1 MLDLEK
7 KRITVSRDVVFD
19 ETKGWNWKRIDGE
32 LRSYDDFNVVLGGF
46 GNHGLAKPS
55 DQAHGQALEQGSS
68 SKEEEIQHDEAETMD
83 TNTVHI
89 EEEDESDHEARLLPR
104 RSERQTSRPKY
115 LEDYVLLADEEG
127 EMLLLCLNEEPR
139 NFEEARQLK
148 EWIEA
153 CKDEL
158 QSIEKNKVWSL
169 VDLPEGVKPIGLRW
183 LFKIKFNS
191 DGTIKKYKSRLVA
204 KGYVQQYG
212 KDYEE
217 VFAPVA
223 RLETIRLLVSI
234 AATRGWEVHHLDV
247 KTAFLHGDLKEIVYV
262 TQPEG
267 FEVKGSEKKVYKLHK
282 ALYGLK

>member
-89 EEEDESDHEARLLPR
+89 EEEDESDHETRELPR
-104 RSERQTSRPKY
+104 RSERQTSRPRY
-115 LEDYVLLADEEG
+115 LEDYVLVADEEG
-127 EMLLLCLNEEPR
+127 EMILLCLSEEPR

-158 QSIEKNKVWSL
+158 QSIEKNKV
-169 VDLPEGVKPIGLRW
+169 
-183 LFKIKFNS
+183 
-191 DGTIKKYKSRLVA
+191 
-204 KGYVQQYG
+204 
-212 KDYEE
+212 
-217 VFAPVA
+217 
-223 RLETIRLLVSI
+223 
-234 AATRGWEVHHLDV
+234 
-247 KTAFLHGDLKEIVYV
+247 
-262 TQPEG
+262 
-267 FEVKGSEKKVYKLHK
+267 
-282 ALYGLK
+282 